1 MPEEVAASVR
11 HGVEGVQV
19 INKEGSSK
27 READIPM
34 THNSSTL
41 DVDGL
46 GHARRARH
54 LRHWRWLLAQAI
66 SSLG

>member
-34 THNSSTL
+34 THNS
-41 DVDGL
+41 DN
-46 GHARRARH
+46 
-54 LRHWRWLLAQAI
+54 
-66 SSLG
+66 